1 MSAIESKSGLNIVV
15 IEDHDGLRELICQAL
30 QERGHRV
37 SGLACAE
44 ELQDLGDVGS
54 IDIFLLDLNLP
65 GEDGLSLARRL
76 RKIYPL
82 VGIVMATARSG
93 LKDRIEG
100 YDSGADVYLNKPF
113 EVDELIAVL
122 TSVGRRRGAE
132 RCTID
137 ATVASTRGYTVDPV
151 GLSLRSLASG
161 ELVPLTGSEIQIL
174 VALVRA
180 PAQRL
185 NTWQILEAVGL
196 SVEES
201 SKASLEVRMTRL
213 RKKLS
218 QVGAPSECI
227 QAIRGEGYQLCLPMQ
242 VL

>member
-1 MSAIESKSGLNIVV
+1 MSAIESASGLNVV
-15 IEDHDGLRELICQAL
+15 VVEDHDGLRELICQAL
-30 QERGHRV
+30 QERGHRA

-93 LKDRIEG
+93 LKDRIAG

-113 EVDELIAVL
+113 EVDELVAVL
-122 TSVGRRRGAE
+122 ASLGRRRGAE

-137 ATVASTRGYTVDPV
+137 TNIVSKQGYTVDPV
-151 GLSLRSLASG
+151 SLSLSNSAG
-161 ELVPLTGSEIQIL
+161 GDPVALTGSEVQIL

-213 RKKLS
+213 RKKLA
-218 QVGAPSECI
+218 QAGAPSECI